1 MIAIIA
7 TFEVQAGK
15 EAEFEAECRA
25 LAEKV
30 RANEP
35 GNTLYQL
42 VRAKRSPQTYRMMEL
57 YADKDA
63 VKLHGGTDYFLAGI
77 ERIKATLSAEPVIE
91 LLDTVD

>member
-7 TFEVQAGK
+7 TFEVRQGQ
-15 EAEFEAECRA
+15 EAAFEARIAEV
-25 LAEKV
+25 AEKV

-42 VRAKRSPQTYRMMEL
+42 TRSKKAPQTYRMMEL

-63 VKLHGGTDYFLAGI
+63 VKLHGGTDYFTAAWPRLR
-77 ERIKATLSAEPVIE
+77 ELTTSEPVIE
-91 LLDTVD
+91 MLDTIG